1 MWGDSMKKIAAI
13 AIALLFILS
22 GCSTSNAAVK
32 VKDIDPASEVKNI
45 PYSIRQ
51 QTSFVIS
58 KDYIQSHYG
67 NPKVVRDAGEY
78 SYEIRDMIDGSK
90 LFVIYNKKTGTIHDI
105 WRLKTLLT
113 RSDFEDIQPGKST
126 FEDVQKI
133 DPYSQDFGASTGEA
147 ISEHRLINNEVAI
160 IHYTKKNNK
169 SVVNSIKYV
178 SPDPSGF
185 YSILFPDDLGQILPD

>member
-1 MWGDSMKKIAAI
+1 MKKIVSI

-22 GCSTSNAAVK
+22 GCSSDSAGK

-45 PYSIRQ
+45 PYSIRL
-51 QTSFVIS
+51 QTSFVIN

-67 NPKVVRDAGEY
+67 EPKVVRDAGEY
-78 SYEIRDMIDGSK
+78 SYEIRDMADGSK
-90 LFVIYNKKTGTIHDI
+90 LFVIYNKKTGIIHDI

-113 RSDFEDIQPGKST
+113 RRDFENLVVKKST
-126 FEDVQKI
+126 FEDVLKI
-133 DPYSQDFGASTGEA
+133 DPYAQDFGASTGEA

-160 IHYTKKNNK
+160 IRYNKKNNK
-169 SVVNSIKYV
+169 SIISSIKFV

>member
-1 MWGDSMKKIAAI
+1 MKKIAAI
-13 AIALLFILS
+13 AIALLFILC
-22 GCSTSNAAVK
+22 GCSPTETVTK
-32 VKDIDPASEVKNI
+32 VKNIDATSEVKNI

-58 KDYIQSHYG
+58 KEYIQSHYG
-67 NPKVVRDAGEY
+67 APKITRDAGDY
-78 SYEIRDMIDGSK
+78 SYEIRDMDDGSK

-113 RSDFEDIQPGKST
+113 RSDFDSIKVGEST

-133 DPYSQDFGASTGEA
+133 DPYSQDFGESTGEA

-169 SVVNSIKYV
+169 SVVSSIKYV

-185 YSILFPDDLGQILPD
+185 YSILFPDDLGQILPN